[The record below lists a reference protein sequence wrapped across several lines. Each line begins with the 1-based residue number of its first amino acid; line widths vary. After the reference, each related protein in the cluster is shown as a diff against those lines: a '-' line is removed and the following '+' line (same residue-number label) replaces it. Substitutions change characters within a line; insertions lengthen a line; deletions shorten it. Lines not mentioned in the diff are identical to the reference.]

1 MKLSLKAKLIL
12 SFLALIAIPMLA
24 SGVLSYQKSSKA
36 LQQTVESQ
44 ITEVADLTAESI
56 DRTLQNVEKD
66 IEIISRNEAL
76 GLLLQNNSPE
86 SLAAVYGYLSGIESD
101 NKELMESLLLAD
113 TTGKVIVS
121 DSEQSPDMN
130 ISDRDYFKKAVQGS
144 NALSEA
150 ITSKA
155 TGNLVVAAAQ
165 PIKLNGTVVGVLVA
179 TVKFENISGHAASVK
194 VGENGYAYM
203 INKEGVFVYHPVA
216 EKIFKENLSETSTGE
231 LKKLVERMKAGEKG
245 EGFYTYEGVYKL
257 VKFVPVRGWELAIT
271 ANYNEYMAP
280 ALAIR
285 SFTIVMTI
293 IFILLAMVI
302 AYLISEFNIVRPIK
316 VLEKLMSRAGAGDLT
331 VESSIKTKD
340 EIQKLG
346 DSFNQ
351 MIKHQEEI
359 VHQVRSGAREL
370 AASSEEMAASAEQV
384 SAATQQITSSI
395 SEVAKEAANQNDSV
409 IEISKVLVQLSS
421 LVQLA
426 QNRAGATNNNADTT
440 LSSAN
445 DGRAKVGETVDA
457 MIRINQST
465 TDTAEVLEVLNQ
477 LSAKVGGIIS
487 MINGIAE
494 QTNLLALNAAIE
506 AARAGEHGRGF
517 AVVADEVR
525 KLSEQSNTG
534 AKEIEVLVNEM
545 INQTGKAV
553 KSINVCRETV
563 ESGVEVA
570 NETDIAFVDIINAVE
585 LIVKNVEEI
594 VDITK
599 DEVATSDQIVRLIDT
614 IASATETT
622 SSNSEEVSAAA
633 EEQAAS
639 VETLASTS
647 EEASAMAGELDNLVR
662 KFIIRGENDERN

>member
-44 ITEVADLTAESI
+44 IAEVADLTAESI

-86 SLAAVYGYLSGIESD
+86 GLATVYGYLSGIESD

-113 TTGKVIVS
+113 TTGKVIVT
-121 DSEQSPDMN
+121 DSEQAPDMN
-130 ISDRDYFKKAVQGS
+130 IGDRDYFKKAVQGS
-144 NALSEA
+144 SALSDA

-179 TVKFENISGHAASVK
+179 TVKFDNISGHAASVK

-257 VKFVPVRGWELAIT
+257 VRFVPVRDWELAIT
-271 ANYNEYMAP
+271 ANYKEYMAP

-285 SFTIVMTI
+285 SFTILMTV

-359 VHQVRSGAREL
+359 VRQVRSGAREL
-370 AASSEEMAASAEQV
+370 ASSSEEMAASAEQV

-395 SEVAKEAANQNDSV
+395 AEVAKEAANQNDSV

-426 QNRAGATNNNADTT
+426 QNRAAATNNNADTT

-445 DGRAKVGETVDA
+445 DGRVKVGETVDA

-465 TDTAEVLEVLNQ
+465 MDTAEVLEVLNQ

-487 MINGIAE
+487 TINGIAE

-599 DEVATSDQIVRLIDT
+599 DEVATSDQIVKLIDT

-662 KFIIRGENDERN
+662 KFIIRGEK